1 MSYKRWGVHTKY
13 GGEVQ
18 KEEPPDRQGA
28 RYHLLVV
35 EFNTTPNAHPEVMR
49 KWAEKINVS
58 E

>member
-35 EFNTTPNAHPEVMR
+35 EYISILNFARLPHP
-49 KWAEKINVS
+49 AG
-58 E
+58 